1 MKRPPIRRNF
11 AKRNVA
17 GATTGAARSV
27 QNRRRQNA
35 LLAMHA
41 AIESDAFLKA
51 AIRLLQALVTHD
63 VTYVMLHYFGEFGRH
78 TEAWGTDGREFSEE
92 WLRGHHANNPA
103 FPVLVSQPGR
113 KVLRLRDC
121 FPDEKAMLRSR
132 FFRDYMAPIDTRHA
146 VALFFWNDRLNA
158 IDCALALHRSDR
170 MSDFDP
176 EEIRAIERIYPH
188 IETAFRRVAK
198 LQNAA
203 AIRQSLDGF
212 LRDLPLPTVLL
223 DWELRPVYYN
233 RAALES
239 CALWESGVAHK
250 TRARDRLRVPAEL
263 LAVMRE
269 MKNRWGEALRSN
281 PGSTSFETRVMT
293 NGRNS
298 QLRAS
303 ITMTVLRSP
312 HLGKPSFLLRF
323 ESTGSRGAARLSHIA
338 MLSPRE
344 REVALLVCDG
354 MSNQEIADSL
364 GKSLA
369 TVKTELH
376 SVFSKLEVKSRGQL
390 IALLR

>member
-1 MKRPPIRRNF
+1 MKRRALAPKS
-11 AKRNVA
+11 AKRKDVSVT
-17 GATTGAARSV
+17 ATVPRALH
-27 QNRRRQNA
+27 NRRTENP

-41 AIESDAFLKA
+41 AIDSDAFLKA
-51 AIRLLQALVTHD
+51 AIRLLQAVVRHD

-103 FPVLVSQPGR
+103 FPVLMAQPGR

-121 FPDEKAMLRSR
+121 FETERAMLRSR

-146 VALFFWNDRLNA
+146 VALFFWNDQLNA
-158 IDCALALHRSDR
+158 VDCALALHRSDR
-170 MSDFDP
+170 MPDFNP

-223 DWELRPVYYN
+223 NWDLEPVYHN
-233 RAALES
+233 RAAPES
-239 CALWESGVAHK
+239 CALWESSVARK
-250 TRARDRLRVPAEL
+250 MRTRDRLRVPAEL
-263 LAVMRE
+263 LAVMQE
-269 MKNRWGEALRSN
+269 MKTRWGAALRSN
-281 PGSTSFETRVMT
+281 PGSTSFEQRVVT
-293 NGRNS
+293 NARNP

-303 ITMTVLRSP
+303 VTMTVLRSP
-312 HLGKPSFLLRF
+312 HLGEPSFLLRF
-323 ESTGSRGAARLSHIA
+323 ERTSSRGEGRLAGIS

-376 SVFSKLEVKSRGQL
+376 SVFNKLDVKSRGQL
-390 IALLR
+390 TALLR